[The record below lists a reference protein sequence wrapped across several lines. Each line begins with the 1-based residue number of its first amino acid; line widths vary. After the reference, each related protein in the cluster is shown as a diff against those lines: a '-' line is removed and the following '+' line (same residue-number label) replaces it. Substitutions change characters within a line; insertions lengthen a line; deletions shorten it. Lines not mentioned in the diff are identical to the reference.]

1 MSYVIHGY
9 KPEKM
14 FRYFEDL
21 AAIPHGSGNES
32 DVADWL
38 VAFAHERGLEVVRD
52 AWNNVLI
59 RLPASAGREGEEP
72 LLLQGHTDMVCE
84 KNNDTVHDFTSDPL
98 KLAVTDGWLHA
109 VGTTLGGDDGIAVAA
124 MMTVLDGGVTSNPPI
139 ECLFTTEEETG
150 LTGAGNFDYSLLR
163 ARRMINLDNEELDVL
178 IAGCAGGIRSE
189 LSIPINT
196 VPYALP
202 RIEIVLKG
210 LCGGHSGACI
220 HMGRANANKLMAR
233 ILNALYAAHPFRLVS
248 MEGGSKDN
256 AIPRECRA
264 VIATETQEETLAFLA
279 AYEKTVA
286 AELGEEDRH
295 FHLTTAT
302 SGAIATDRAMD
313 TLATR
318 RVLTVLTSAQDGVIS
333 MSHDV
338 PGLVEYSR
346 NMGVV
351 RTDSERAR
359 FVCVFSTRSAIEAQI
374 DASVAQ
380 LDMLASLVGAKTHHH
395 SRYPG
400 WSFAKESALRDTY
413 CAQYRA
419 VMGKDVQVTIIH
431 AGLEC
436 GIIKNHLPD
445 MDAISVGPDMQGI
458 HSPDERMDLSSCE
471 RFWEILRRIIENET
485 GGTV

>member
-9 KPEKM
+9 RPEKL

-32 DVADWL
+32 AVADWL
-38 VAFAHERGLEVVRD
+38 VAFAHERGLEVIRD
-52 AWNNVLI
+52 QWNNVLI
-59 RLPASAGREGEEP
+59 RLPATPGREGEAP

-84 KNNDTVHDFTSDPL
+84 KNNDTVHDFTKDPL
-98 KLAVTDGWLHA
+98 KLRVTDGWLHA
-109 VGTTLGGDDGIAVAA
+109 EGTTLGGDDGIAVAV
-124 MMTVLDGGVTSNPPI
+124 MLTVLDGGVTSNPPI

-163 ARRMINLDNEELDVL
+163 ARRLINLDNEELGIL

-189 LSIPINT
+189 VDIPINT
-196 VPYALP
+196 VPYSLP
-202 RIEIVLKG
+202 RIEIDLKG
-210 LCGGHSGACI
+210 LCGGHSGGCI

-233 ILNALYAAHPFRLVS
+233 ILTALFAAHPFRLVS
-248 MEGGSKDN
+248 MDGGSKDN

-264 VIATETQEETLAFLA
+264 VIATESVDESLAFLA

-286 AELGEEDRH
+286 AELGEEDH
-295 FHLTTAT
+295 GFHLITAVST
-302 SGAIATDRAMD
+302 AEAKDRAMD

-318 RVLTVLTSAQDGVIS
+318 RVLTVLTAAQDGVIA

-351 RTDSERAR
+351 RTDSENFR

-380 LDMLASLVGAKTHHH
+380 LDMLASLVGAKIRHH

-400 WSFAKESALRDTY
+400 WSYAKDSSVRDAY
-413 CAQYRA
+413 CARYRA
-419 VMGKDVQVTIIH
+419 VMGKDVEVTIIH

-436 GIIKNHLPD
+436 GIMKNHLPD
-445 MDAISVGPDMQGI
+445 LDAISVGPDMQGI
-458 HSPDERMDLSSCE
+458 HSPDEKMNLASCE
-471 RFWEILRRIIENET
+471 KFWEILRGMIEE
-485 GGTV
+485 

>member
-9 KPEKM
+9 RPEKL

-32 DVADWL
+32 AVADWL
-38 VAFAHERGLEVVRD
+38 VAFAHERGLEVIRD
-52 AWNNVLI
+52 QWNNVLI
-59 RLPASAGREGEEP
+59 RLPATPGREGEAP

-84 KNNDTVHDFTSDPL
+84 KNNDTVHDFTKDPL
-98 KLAVTDGWLHA
+98 KLRVTDGWLHA
-109 VGTTLGGDDGIAVAA
+109 EGTTLGGDDGIAVAV
-124 MMTVLDGGVTSNPPI
+124 MLTVLDGGVTSNPPI

-163 ARRMINLDNEELDVL
+163 ARRLINLDNEELGIL

-189 LSIPINT
+189 VDIPINT
-196 VPYALP
+196 VPYSLP
-202 RIEIVLKG
+202 RIEIDLKG
-210 LCGGHSGACI
+210 LCGGHSGGCI

-233 ILNALYAAHPFRLVS
+233 ILTALFAAHPFRLVS
-248 MEGGSKDN
+248 MDGGSKDN

-264 VIATETQEETLAFLA
+264 VIATESVDESLAFLA

-286 AELGEEDRH
+286 AELGEEDH
-295 FHLTTAT
+295 GFHLITAVST
-302 SGAIATDRAMD
+302 AEAKDRAMD

-318 RVLTVLTSAQDGVIS
+318 RVLTVLTAAQDGVIA

-351 RTDSERAR
+351 RTDSENFR

-380 LDMLASLVGAKTHHH
+380 LDMLASLVGAKTRHH

-400 WSFAKESALRDTY
+400 WSYAKDSSVRDAY
-413 CAQYRA
+413 CARYRA
-419 VMGKDVQVTIIH
+419 VMGKDVEVTIIH

-436 GIIKNHLPD
+436 GIMKNHLPD
-445 MDAISVGPDMQGI
+445 LDAISVGPDMQGI
-458 HSPDERMDLSSCE
+458 HSPDEKMNLASCE
-471 RFWEILRRIIENET
+471 KFWEIMRGMIEE
-485 GGTV
+485 